1 MVERD
6 AYIDLVF
13 RNGLKD
19 LEVLPPQGVWEDIE
33 PSLNKIGRPLLWLR
47 IAAGVAV
54 LFSLGALAFYVGK
67 QNNKELLSP
76 SISFDQNIPTSYEP
90 AVIQSPQVLVKVTE
104 LQVSSN
110 SGNKLAQPEKSTYL
124 DYIVSSSE
132 EILGEV
138 DIDAKS
144 LAVTVAEMSAGEEAV
159 PVLENKGFFINP
171 SKWFKLAPSNDTK
184 IKRWML
190 GALAAP
196 TYYLKPSPN
205 KVNLTTMLQNSEEN
219 LMTYSGGLS
228 FSYSIN
234 RKISIQSGL
243 YYSSMANRVN
253 GVDSYSG
260 FRRFANTKSSSDFEV
275 LTTNGSIIAT
285 NSNIFLTDNGG
296 NRIATVYTIDVFDPD
311 KASLEYLTS
320 SIQQNFEYLEIPV
333 ILRYKLL
340 DKKIDINF
348 LGGMSYN
355 LLITNSAYAI
365 SGGRHIQIGKTEG
378 INPLAFSSSLGL
390 GVGYDFSDKLTFNIE
405 PTLRYYLSKTSDRTD
420 GKNHPYLLGI
430 YSGIFYKF

>member
-33 PSLNKIGRPLLWLR
+33 PSLNKTGRPFPWLR

-54 LFSLGALAFYVGK
+54 LLSLGAFAFYLGK
-67 QNNKELLSP
+67 QNSNELAVP
-76 SISFDQNIPTSYEP
+76 SISFNQIIPTLDEIP
-90 AVIQSPQVLVKVTE
+90 IIQSPQIVSTGSEIQTFSKTGTQVT
-104 LQVSSN
+104 
-110 SGNKLAQPEKSTYL
+110 QPKKATYL

-132 EILGEV
+132 DILGTV
-138 DIDAKS
+138 DVNARS
-144 LAVTVAEMSAGEEAV
+144 LAVAVVAIRAEEESV
-159 PVLENKGFFINP
+159 PVLGNKGFVINP
-171 SKWFKLAPSNDTK
+171 SKWFKLAPSNDAK

-196 TYYLKPSPN
+196 TYYLKSNPN
-205 KVNLTTMLQNSEEN
+205 KVNLTTMLQNSEQN

-234 RKISIQSGL
+234 KKISIQSGL

-260 FRRFANTKSSSDFEV
+260 FLRFANTKSSSDFEV
-275 LTTNGSIIAT
+275 LTTNGSIITT

-296 NRIATVYTIDVFDPD
+296 NRIATAYTIDVFDPA
-311 KASLEYLTS
+311 KANLEYLTGA
-320 SIQQNFEYLEIPV
+320 IQQNFEYLEIPV

-340 DKKIDINF
+340 DKKVDINF

-355 LLITNSAYAI
+355 LLISNAAYAI
-365 SGGRHIQIGKTEG
+365 SGGKHFLIGKTEG

-390 GVGYDFSDKLTFNIE
+390 GVGYDFSDKLTFNLE
-405 PTLRYYLSKTSDRTD
+405 PTIRYYLSKTSDRTD

-430 YSGIFYKF
+430 YSGIFYRF

>member
-19 LEVLPPQGVWEDIE
+19 LEVLPPQGVWENIE
-33 PSLNKIGRPLLWLR
+33 PSLSKIGKPLVWLR
-47 IAAGVAV
+47 IAAGIAV
-54 LFSLGALAFYVGK
+54 IFSLGALTLYVGK

-76 SISFDQNIPTSYEP
+76 SISLNKNLPMFDVTS
-90 AVIQSPQVLVKVTE
+90 VIQSPQILAK
-104 LQVSSN
+104 SSEIQGT
-110 SGNKLAQPEKSTYL
+110 SKTGNQLAHPEKATYL
-124 DYIVSSSE
+124 NYIVSSSE

-138 DIDAKS
+138 DKNASS
-144 LAVTVAEMSAGEEAV
+144 LAVAVVEMSAGDKSV
-159 PVLENKGFFINP
+159 PILGNKGFVINP

-196 TYYLKPSPN
+196 TYYLKSNPN

-219 LMTYSGGLS
+219 LITYSGGLS

-243 YYSSMANRVN
+243 YYSAMANRVN

-260 FRRFANTKSSSDFEV
+260 FLKFANTKSSSDFEV

-296 NRIATVYTIDVFDPD
+296 NRIATAYTIDVFDPA
-311 KASLEYLTS
+311 KANLEYITG
-320 SIQQNFEYLEIPV
+320 SIRQNFEYLEIPI

-355 LLITNSAYAI
+355 LLISNSAYAI
-365 SGGRHIQIGKTEG
+365 SGGRHILIGETEG

-390 GVGYDFSDKLTFNIE
+390 GLGYDFSDKLTFNIE

-430 YSGIFYKF
+430 YSGIFYRF